1 MYMQAIEAHEPP
13 LGQLFEVILN
23 YWIHLSCW

>member
-1 MYMQAIEAHEPP
+1 MQAIEAHEPP

-23 YWIHLSCW
+23 YWIHLSC